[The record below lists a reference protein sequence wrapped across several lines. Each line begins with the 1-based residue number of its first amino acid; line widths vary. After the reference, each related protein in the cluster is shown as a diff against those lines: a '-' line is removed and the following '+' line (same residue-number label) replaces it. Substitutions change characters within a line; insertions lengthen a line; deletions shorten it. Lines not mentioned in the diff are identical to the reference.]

1 MRLGPMSGC
10 DSSPHDL
17 TRTELL
23 RYTSTRISTCGNAS
37 IVLGHFACAIRGGT
51 ASTLVNDPWAKLRV
65 GPEVPEQLLMVR
77 AEPQQ
82 LDRSPLGGGYQLDEP
97 YERVVRDGLAIG
109 KVNARPSR
117 SRQLFDRIVDPH
129 SGGRV
134 KGPVKLQRQLSGVG
148 VAKDL

>member
-17 TRTELL
+17 TRTNLL

-37 IVLGHFACAIRGGT
+37 IVLGHVSCAIRGGVT

-65 GPEVPEQLLMVR
+65 GPEIPEQLLMVR

-82 LDRSPLGGGYQLDEP
+82 LYRSPLGGGRRLEELH
-97 YERVVRDGLAIG
+97 ERVVRAGLAIG
-109 KVNARPSR
+109 
-117 SRQLFDRIVDPH
+117 
-129 SGGRV
+129 
-134 KGPVKLQRQLSGVG
+134 
-148 VAKDL
+148 